1 MTLVLASRWASPA
14 NRQREALR
22 AAHTQ
27 DADALIDLL
36 TFYLGRKARGRG
48 VSPQTL
54 RNYGVAVRDLLE
66 FTGPPA
72 SPRFSLQNLTAD
84 DLEAY
89 VAHTKAR
96 LRLRGQPGQL
106 ALGSVGT
113 YLYGV
118 RALYRALT
126 WAGVVKENP
135 ALAVPAPRDPTPAH
149 TRKRAVPRSHYR
161 ALLAAPGEQPDP
173 ARAAR
178 DTAIL
183 VLGATLGLRAQ
194 EIVRLEVRDVQ
205 LDLRELR
212 VRHGKGGKER
222 RVPLPGA
229 AAGALARWL
238 GVRRGM
244 ELADELSPAQTA
256 LIVSFHRG
264 YLGRPLTTAGLRV
277 IVNRYLRQVGLPPDL
292 GGVHTLRRTAGTR
305 LYRATRDLHVV
316 ADVLGHASV
325 TTSAIY
331 AKLDVDVRLEALE
344 AADQAD

>member
-1 MTLVLASRWASPA
+1 MTLVLASTWASPD
-14 NRQREALR
+14 NRRREALR

-27 DADALIDLL
+27 NAERLTDLL
-36 TFYLGRKARGRG
+36 TFYLQRKTRGRQ

-54 RNYGVAVRDLLE
+54 RNYSVAIRDFLD
-66 FTGPPA
+66 FTGPPD
-72 SPRFSLQNLTAD
+72 SPRYSLQNLTAE

-89 VAHTKAR
+89 LEHSKAR
-96 LRLRGQPGQL
+96 ARHSATPGQL

-126 WAGVVKENP
+126 WAGAVTSNP
-135 ALAVPAPRDPTPAH
+135 TLGVSAPRDPTPAH
-149 TRKRAVPRSHYR
+149 TRKRAVPRTHYR
-161 ALLAAPGEQPDP
+161 ALLDAPDP
-173 ARAAR
+173 THAAR
-178 DTAIL
+178 DAAIL
-183 VLGATLGLRAQ
+183 TLGATLGLRAQ
-194 EIVRLEVRDVQ
+194 ETVRLGVGDVQ
-205 LDLRELR
+205 LSLRELH

-222 RVPLPGA
+222 RIPLPA
-229 AAGALARWL
+229 AAAAVLARWL
-238 GVRRGM
+238 EVRRGL
-244 ELADELSPAQTA
+244 EIAGDLTAQHTS

-264 YLGRPLTTAGLRV
+264 HLGKPLTTAGLRT
-277 IVNRYLRQVGLPPDL
+277 IVNRYLREVGLPPDM

-316 ADVLGHASV
+316 ADILGHASV